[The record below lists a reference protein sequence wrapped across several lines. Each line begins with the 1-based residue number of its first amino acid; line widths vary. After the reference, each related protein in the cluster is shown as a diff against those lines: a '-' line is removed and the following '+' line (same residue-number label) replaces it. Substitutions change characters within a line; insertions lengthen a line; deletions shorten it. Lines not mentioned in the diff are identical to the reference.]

1 MKDGRHCYYR
11 FDAETLHG
19 SAERSTLR
27 VIALTAVMMIAEIV
41 GGIAFGS
48 MALLADGWHMATHVA
63 ALGITAFA
71 YRYARTHADSPVYTF
86 GTGKFGVL
94 GGFASGVALIVV
106 AAFMALES
114 AMRLFKPGTIE
125 FDEAIAIALLGL
137 AVNLLS
143 AWWLHDHGGAE
154 GHHYAAS
161 GEPAGHAGSAPPHD
175 HNLRAAYLH
184 VLADAMTS
192 VLALVALGCGKLFGW
207 IWMDSLMGIVGA
219 LVIAR
224 WCFGLLHDSAGI
236 LLDRRVDEATER
248 AMRDVVERGGV
259 HHVADLHLWHIAP
272 NQMAA
277 IVAVESTS
285 PQSPEY
291 YRRLLEGVV
300 KLVHVTVQVNPT
312 PVARASKVSRE

>member
-1 MKDGRHCYYR
+1 MKADRQCYYR
-11 FDAETLHG
+11 FDAEALHA
-19 SAERSTLR
+19 SAERSTIR

-63 ALGITAFA
+63 ALGITALA

-94 GGFASGVALIVV
+94 GGFASGVALMVV
-106 AAFMALES
+106 AVFMALES
-114 AMRLFKPGTIE
+114 FARLFRPGSIE
-125 FDEAIAIALLGL
+125 FNEAIAIAVLGL
-137 AVNLLS
+137 LVNLLS
-143 AWWLHDHGGAE
+143 AWWLHDHGEADS
-154 GHHYAAS
+154 HSQVDPQQDAAHD
-161 GEPAGHAGSAPPHD
+161 PHAHD

-184 VLADAMTS
+184 VLADALTS
-192 VLALVALGCGKLFGW
+192 VLALIALGCGKLLDW

-224 WCFGLLHDSAGI
+224 WCYGLLRDSAGI
-236 LLDRRVDEATER
+236 LLDRRADEATER
-248 AMRDVVERGGV
+248 AMRDAVERDGA
-259 HHVADLHLWHIAP
+259 HRVADLHIWHIAP

-277 IVAVESTS
+277 IVEVESTA
-285 PQSPEY
+285 PQPPDY

-300 KLVHVTVQVNPT
+300 RLVHVTVQVTRT
-312 PVARASKVSRE
+312 PGGRVAPVSRE